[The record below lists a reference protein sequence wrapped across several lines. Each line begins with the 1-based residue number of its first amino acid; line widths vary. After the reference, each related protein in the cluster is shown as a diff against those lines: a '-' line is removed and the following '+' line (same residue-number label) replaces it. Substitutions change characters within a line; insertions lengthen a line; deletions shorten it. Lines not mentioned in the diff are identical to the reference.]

1 MIMTNCE
8 IAGRMAGALPQ
19 EQIRQIVALVQGFEK
34 REAQPLDDLGAEVR
48 AHIAKSFSN
57 RRPFEQGEAAANFVR
72 ARLNL
77 RNEEEV
83 DVFGAVEGLGVSV
96 HPESVEPSTLLGTPS
111 WSRGALKRDLAAVS
125 ACG

>member
-1 MIMTNCE
+1 MIMTNFE

-34 REAQPLDDLGAEVR
+34 REAQPLADLGAEVR